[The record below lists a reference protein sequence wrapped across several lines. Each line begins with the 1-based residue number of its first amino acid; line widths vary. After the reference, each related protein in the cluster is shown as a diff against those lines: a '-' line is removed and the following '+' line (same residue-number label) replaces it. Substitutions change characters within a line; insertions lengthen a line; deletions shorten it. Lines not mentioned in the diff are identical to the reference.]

1 MKSAMW
7 RFFNVTFRGLFL
19 DIRRG
24 YLVWFF
30 GMDIGRDV
38 KISLKAKLD
47 KTNPKGIHIGDH
59 TYIAFGATLLAH
71 DMSRQLHAD
80 TRIGINCFIG
90 ANSIILPGITVGNSV
105 VVAAGAVVT
114 RDVPDNSMVAGNPA
128 RIVKSVEVGHYGI
141 KL

>member
-1 MKSAMW
+1 MKSVVW
-7 RFFNVTFRGLFL
+7 RFFNVNFRGVFL
-19 DIRRG
+19 DARRA
-24 YLVWFF
+24 YLVRIL
-30 GMDIGRDV
+30 GMSIGREV

-47 KTNPKGIHIGDH
+47 KTNPRGIHIGDY

-80 TRIGINCFIG
+80 LRIGSNCFIG
-90 ANSIILPGITVGNSV
+90 ANSIILPGVTIGNSV

-114 RDVPDNSMVAGNPA
+114 RDVTDNSMVAGNPA
-128 RIVKSVEVGHYGI
+128 KVIKHIEVGPYGI